1 MKLDMKEKTPG
12 ELPLIRPDA
21 LEKAFVQMDRDKSGE
36 LNQEEVNDVL
46 RELGYTT
53 VESKCLFDHMDIDH
67 NGKITKSEF
76 VRGCVSE
83 GICAIDDDPINY
95 EDGEH
100 VVVSN
105 DDREPEENITM
116 LGFYTRL
123 LQYTEKKTQVLGEA
137 GEVKALQDEEEFNE
151 IMAAAGDKPI
161 IVKFYAEWCR
171 KCIAMRPKFLKLA
184 AAYGEQAV
192 FVKMDIEKFGELAK
206 NRAGVVAIP
215 TFMVWK
221 EGKPVDKYVAGSVI
235 SKVPGEIARMIDRNL
250 QGGFSLLE
258 EISAKGEKG
267 EQKTEEAE
275 VKVELGQSQV
285 NMDAMSKWR
294 AAQAAKNQRR

>member
-1 MKLDMKEKTPG
+1 MSRFLANFALMLPVAAAFLPSAPVHRSHTGVLRSVSGRPHGLVSSPPLPLRERRLGRAGGVGLKLDMKEKTPG

-137 GEVKALQDEEEFNE
+137 GEVGHVLLAPHNSFLFRSCNHKPESLTQEDQEVTRARGG
-151 IMAAAGDKPI
+151 AG
-161 IVKFYAEWCR
+161 E
-171 KCIAMRPKFLKLA
+171 
-184 AAYGEQAV
+184 
-192 FVKMDIEKFGELAK
+192 
-206 NRAGVVAIP
+206 GV
-215 TFMVWK
+215 
-221 EGKPVDKYVAGSVI
+221 
-235 SKVPGEIARMIDRNL
+235 AR
-250 QGGFSLLE
+250 
-258 EISAKGEKG
+258 
-267 EQKTEEAE
+267 
-275 VKVELGQSQV
+275 
-285 NMDAMSKWR
+285 
-294 AAQAAKNQRR
+294 